1 MIIILSE
8 GHLSYY
14 TTVRGPDVLRNVIG
28 LGYLTFIQ
36 INKFFVNNFFTID
49 KMSPR
54 AGWNGFGDPCHRPIA
69 RSKSSILCSVKMPL
83 YRVRKDVHGGK
94 PRATNRSITH
104 QSNNSAM

>member
-1 MIIILSE
+1 MIIILFE

-54 AGWNGFGDPCHRPIA
+54 AG
-69 RSKSSILCSVKMPL
+69 
-83 YRVRKDVHGGK
+83 
-94 PRATNRSITH
+94 
-104 QSNNSAM
+104 